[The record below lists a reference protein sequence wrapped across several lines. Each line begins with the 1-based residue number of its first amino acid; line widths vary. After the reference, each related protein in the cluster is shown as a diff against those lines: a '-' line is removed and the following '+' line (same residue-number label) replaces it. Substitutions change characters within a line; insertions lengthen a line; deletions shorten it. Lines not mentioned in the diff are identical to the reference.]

1 MTVDQNLVP
10 IVIEKTGRGER
21 AYDIY
26 SRLLKDRIIFISG
39 PIEDSSAN
47 LVIAQMLFL
56 SNEDTKTD
64 IHLYINSPGGS
75 ITAGLAI
82 YDTMQFLR
90 CDVATY
96 CVGQAASMAAVLL
109 AGGKAGKRFLLAN
122 NRILI
127 HQPLISGELIAPAT
141 DLDID
146 EVPYLLPEG
155 LEELVKGRE
164 RRRVACFEPYFLPR
178 PRIDA
183 VVESDLEDLWQVE
196 IPGQDVGLF
205 AEGPGFDAA
214 AGAAVPGVD
223 DGLALPDELLDD
235 GVGVEDRGLAEAG
248 LDDLERA

>member
-75 ITAGLAI
+75 ITAGLAV

-141 DLDID
+141 DLDIEAKEILRLRARLYTILARHTGQTAEKIEKDCDRNLWLDAD
-146 EVPYLLPEG
+146 EAIGY
-155 LEELVKGRE
+155 
-164 RRRVACFEPYFLPR
+164 
-178 PRIDA
+178 
-183 VVESDLEDLWQVE
+183 
-196 IPGQDVGLF
+196 
-205 AEGPGFDAA
+205 
-214 AGAAVPGVD
+214 
-223 DGLALPDELLDD
+223 GLA
-235 GVGVEDRGLAEAG
+235 DRILQKAPEIVKA
-248 LDDLERA
+248 DNKET